1 MATKKIKTNRVVLN
15 SMIKELNDFELAIL
29 RERIMT
35 SATNVVAS
43 KEQLMVSMKDHFIS
57 PMLYVGT
64 MERVLELVKFDD

>member
-1 MATKKIKTNRVVLN
+1 
-15 SMIKELNDFELAIL
+15 
-29 RERIMT
+29 MT

-64 MERVLELVKFDD
+64 MERVLKLVKFDD